1 MRIISTV
8 PSQTE
13 LLFDLGLDE
22 AVIGITKFCIHPKEW
37 FKSKEKIGG
46 TKTLNVQ
53 KIIDLKPDL
62 IIGNKEEN
70 SKDQI
75 QVLQKQFQTHITDI
89 KTVEDNIQLIHKI
102 GDLTGTANKAK
113 DIIIQLENTIFNIA
127 VKNKERKKAIYLIWK
142 NPYMTVGGDTFINSM
157 MEKCG
162 FENIY
167 KSLLRYPE
175 IKLED
180 IEAASADYILLSSEP
195 FPFREKHVD
204 ELKRIS
210 PNSKIILV
218 DGEAFSWYGTRII
231 KKEAYLK
238 NLIETIH
245 S

>member
-210 PNSKIILV
+210 QNSKIILV